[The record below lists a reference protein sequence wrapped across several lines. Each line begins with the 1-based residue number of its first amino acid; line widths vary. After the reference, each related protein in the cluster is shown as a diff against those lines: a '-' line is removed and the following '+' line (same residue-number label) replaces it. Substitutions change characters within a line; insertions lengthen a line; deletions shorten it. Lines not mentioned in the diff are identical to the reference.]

1 MLSSNEPQEVQCG
14 SHVVAVQPM
23 SAVACFSNVDALF
36 LLHVSKK
43 MYQALTEKG
52 KCSAIR
58 SSGLGEL
65 R

>member
-1 MLSSNEPQEVQCG
+1 
-14 SHVVAVQPM
+14 M